1 MCKKELL
8 IVFVKICVHKFS
20 LRFRMTAVG
29 IQDVIVDAVSI
40 VFIMDI
46 DNMAREAI
54 QT

>member
-1 MCKKELL
+1 
-8 IVFVKICVHKFS
+8 VKIFIRELS
-20 LRFRMTAVG
+20 LCFRMTAVG